1 MMTDTMASFFWMA
14 FLVLG
19 VALGIAWLFLPWFL
33 ISKMDRMIELL
44 EKIAREKA

>member
-1 MMTDTMASFFWMA
+1 MMTETMFSFFWMI

-33 ISKMDRMIELL
+33 MSKMDRMIELL
-44 EKIAREKA
+44 EKMAQEKR

>member
-1 MMTDTMASFFWMA
+1 MTETMFSFFWMV

-33 ISKMDRMIELL
+33 MSKMDRMIELL
-44 EKIAREKA
+44 EKIAQEKR

>member
-1 MMTDTMASFFWMA
+1 MMTETMFSFFWMV

-33 ISKMDRMIELL
+33 MSKIDRMIELL
-44 EKIAREKA
+44 EKIAQEKR

>member
-1 MMTDTMASFFWMA
+1 MTETMFSFFWMI

-33 ISKMDRMIELL
+33 MSKMDRMIELL
-44 EKIAREKA
+44 EKMAQEKR